1 MGQRSKYRK
10 FTEAYRELAVRRL
23 LETDNVSEL
32 CREMRI
38 SRQLLY
44 QWRDRL
50 QREKEKQDP
59 AKARVEQL
67 RQENAQLKRALA
79 ERTLGSGFF
88 QGCLAKSRGSTPAE
102 HRHWRDG
109 IYAPG
114 PGMMPHARQPGSG
127 ADVPAGAGEPGG
139 ILSLARRRGAGGGRD
154 GSARGDPRGGAGA
167 PAAATA
173 TGGCAAN
180 WAAAA

>member
-1 MGQRSKYRK
+1 MGQMSKYRK

-79 ERTLGSGFF
+79 EKTLALDFLKGAL
-88 QGCLAKSRGSTPAE
+88 QKVEALRQAE
-102 HRHWRDG
+102 T
-109 IYAPG
+109 
-114 PGMMPHARQPGSG
+114 GSG
-127 ADVPAGAGEPGG
+127 A
-139 ILSLARRRGAGGGRD
+139 
-154 GSARGDPRGGAGA
+154 
-167 PAAATA
+167 TA
-173 TGGCAAN
+173 STSKSGK
-180 WAAAA
+180 

>member
-44 QWRDRL
+44 QWRDKL
-50 QREKEKQDP
+50 AREKEKQDP
-59 AKARVEQL
+59 AQAPERQL

-79 ERTLGSGFF
+79 EKTLQVDFLRGAFEKVEALRQPRTGNG
-88 QGCLAKSRGSTPAE
+88 ATASTPK
-102 HRHWRDG
+102 
-109 IYAPG
+109 
-114 PGMMPHARQPGSG
+114 SG
-127 ADVPAGAGEPGG
+127 
-139 ILSLARRRGAGGGRD
+139 
-154 GSARGDPRGGAGA
+154 
-167 PAAATA
+167 
-173 TGGCAAN
+173 N
-180 WAAAA
+180 